1 MDDLINKMRQTEE
14 EAKQI
19 IAEAEKNAQDKLSEA
34 TIAAAKYAEE
44 KRKTIY
50 ERLAADKDAKYQ
62 AMIDE
67 RDKRIAEN
75 IAQYK
80 ASFGN
85 IEAKKQSC
93 IAVIEKDIAESLK

>member
-34 TIAAAKYAEE
+34 TIAAAKSAEE

-50 ERLAADKDAKYQ
+50 WLPTKMPNIRL
-62 AMIDE
+62 
-67 RDKRIAEN
+67 
-75 IAQYK
+75 
-80 ASFGN
+80 
-85 IEAKKQSC
+85 
-93 IAVIEKDIAESLK
+93 